1 MSDTSS
7 HECFN
12 VTIDENIAHIQLSR
26 PDKFNSMIP
35 AFWTELPKIVE
46 DISDNAKARVIVIS
60 SQGRHFCSGMDL
72 AVFTGPGDEE
82 KPDPRT
88 TQQRNEA
95 IRLNVRDLQRTISCL
110 DDARMPVLMAI
121 QGGCI
126 GGGVDL
132 SSAADCRYITR
143 DGFFCIQEIN
153 IGMTAD
159 VGTFPRLCHL
169 LPQGMLRELSY
180 TGRRFFAQE
189 ALEFG
194 LVNKIYDDHE
204 ELVAGVMEIAAEIAS
219 KSPLSVTGSKVM
231 MNYARDHT
239 INDGLDYVA
248 TWQTGMFQPAEMGEA
263 FAAKAQKRDA
273 NFPDLFPLKKGLV

>member
-126 GGGVDL
+126 GGGGRPV
-132 SSAADCRYITR
+132 
-143 DGFFCIQEIN
+143 
-153 IGMTAD
+153 
-159 VGTFPRLCHL
+159 VG
-169 LPQGMLRELSY
+169 G
-180 TGRRFFAQE
+180 
-189 ALEFG
+189 
-194 LVNKIYDDHE
+194 
-204 ELVAGVMEIAAEIAS
+204 
-219 KSPLSVTGSKVM
+219 
-231 MNYARDHT
+231 
-239 INDGLDYVA
+239 
-248 TWQTGMFQPAEMGEA
+248 
-263 FAAKAQKRDA
+263 
-273 NFPDLFPLKKGLV
+273 

>member
-126 GGGVDL
+126 GGGVDGGVQYVHYVRGGHGAGAGGGHGARRR
-132 SSAADCRYITR
+132 AAGGHR
-143 DGFFCIQEIN
+143 
-153 IGMTAD
+153 
-159 VGTFPRLCHL
+159 
-169 LPQGMLRELSY
+169 
-180 TGRRFFAQE
+180 
-189 ALEFG
+189 
-194 LVNKIYDDHE
+194 
-204 ELVAGVMEIAAEIAS
+204 
-219 KSPLSVTGSKVM
+219 
-231 MNYARDHT
+231 
-239 INDGLDYVA
+239 
-248 TWQTGMFQPAEMGEA
+248 
-263 FAAKAQKRDA
+263 
-273 NFPDLFPLKKGLV
+273 

>member
-26 PDKFNSMIP
+26 PDKYNSMIP

-194 LVNKIYDDHE
+194 LVNKIYDNHE